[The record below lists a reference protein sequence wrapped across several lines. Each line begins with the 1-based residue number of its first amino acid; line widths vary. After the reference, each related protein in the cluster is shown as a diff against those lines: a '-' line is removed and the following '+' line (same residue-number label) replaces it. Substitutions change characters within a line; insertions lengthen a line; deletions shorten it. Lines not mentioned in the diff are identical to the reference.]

1 MNPRGFAVLG
11 AVDTVAEA
19 VGATPAQVA
28 LAWIAQ
34 RPGITA
40 PIVSATSVE
49 QLRELLGALDLRL
62 DADATT
68 MLDKASAWRDAS

>member
-1 MNPRGFAVLG
+1 M
-11 AVDTVAEA
+11 
-19 VGATPAQVA
+19 A
-28 LAWIAQ
+28 LAWIVH

-62 DADATT
+62 DADATAT
-68 MLDKASAWRDAS
+68 LDKASAWRDAS